1 MGKTIAEKILSMNTK
16 TDLRAGDYAV
26 VKVDRILL
34 QDGTAPLAISR
45 FREMGFK
52 KVFDGDRIT
61 FFIDHA
67 SPSSRMELSNDH
79 QQIREFAKSHNARIS
94 EVGEGICH
102 QIMAE
107 HFLCPGEVLV
117 GADSH
122 TCTGGGL
129 GAFATGMGSTDIAVA
144 MGLGQTWLRVPEAIQ
159 FSINGKLHLGV
170 FPKDIIL
177 SVIGSIGAD
186 GATYK
191 SMEFTGDAVRHMDIE
206 DRLTM
211 SNMAVEAGAKCGL
224 FSSDLL
230 TFLYLKRMRREKSYI
245 EIQPDDDANYER
257 VVEINADTLTPMVSF
272 PDQVDNVK
280 SIDDPAAKGI
290 NIHQI
295 FIGSCTNGRIDDL
308 RVASVILKGRKIQK
322 GVRLLIG
329 PASRMIYYQALQEGI
344 LTTLFEAG
352 AVILPPGCGPCI
364 GIHQGVLGNG
374 EICLSTSNRNFLGRM
389 GNPNSHIMLSS
400 PATAAASALKGKLT
414 DPREVLDDFERK
426 GVEIWR

>member
-1 MGKTIAEKILSMNTK
+1 MGKTIVEKILSMNTQA
-16 TDLRAGDYAV
+16 DLRAGDYTV

-34 QDGTAPLAISR
+34 QDGTSPLAISR
-45 FREMGFK
+45 FKEMGFEK
-52 KVFDGDRIT
+52 LYDGDRVT

-67 SPSSRMELSNDH
+67 SPSARMELSNDH
-79 QQIREFAKSHNARIS
+79 QLIREFARTYKTRIS

-102 QIMAE
+102 QVMAE
-107 HFLCPGEVLV
+107 HVLSPGEVLV

-144 MGLGQTWLRVPEAIQ
+144 MGLGQTWLRVPEAIK
-159 FSINGKLHLGV
+159 FTINGKLQPGV

-177 SVIGSIGAD
+177 AIIGMLGAD

-191 SMEFTGDAVRHMDIE
+191 SMEFMGDTVRHLDIE
-206 DRLTM
+206 DRLTI

-224 FSSDLL
+224 FPSDLL
-230 TFLYLKRMRREKSYI
+230 TFLYLKRLRREKSYL
-245 EIQPDDDANYER
+245 EIQPDEDANYEK
-257 VVEINADTLTPMVSF
+257 VVEINAHHLTPMVSF

-280 SIDDPAAKGI
+280 SIDDHATKGI
-290 NIHQI
+290 NINQV

-308 RVASVILKGRKIQK
+308 RIASIILKGRKINK
-322 GVRLLIG
+322 SVRLLIG
-329 PASRMIYYQALQEGI
+329 PASRMVYYRALQEGI

-364 GIHQGVLGNG
+364 GIHQGVLGDG

-389 GNPNSHIMLSS
+389 GNPNSHIMLAS
-400 PATAAASALKGKLT
+400 PATGAASALKGKLT

-426 GVEIWR
+426 GMEIWR

>member
-1 MGKTIAEKILSMNTK
+1 MGKTIAEKILSMNTQS
-16 TDLRAGDYAV
+16 DLRAGDYAV
-26 VKVDRILL
+26 VKVDRVLL

-45 FREMGFK
+45 FKEMGFK
-52 KVFDGDRIT
+52 KLYDGDRVT

-67 SPSSRMELSNDH
+67 SPSARMELSNDH
-79 QQIREFAKSHNARIS
+79 QLIREFAKLNNARMS
-94 EVGEGICH
+94 DVGEGICH
-102 QIMAE
+102 QVMAE
-107 HFLCPGEVLV
+107 HVLSPGEVLV

-144 MGLGQTWLRVPEAIQ
+144 MGLGKTWLRVPEAIKYA
-159 FSINGKLHLGV
+159 INGKLQSGV

-177 SVIGSIGAD
+177 AIIGMMGAD

-191 SMEFTGDAVRHMDIE
+191 SMEFTGDTIRHMDVE

-230 TFLYLKRMRREKSYI
+230 TFLYLKKLRREKSYI
-245 EIQPDDDANYER
+245 EIQPDDDASYEK
-257 VVEINADTLTPMVSF
+257 VMEIDADRLTPMVSF

-280 SIDDPAAKGI
+280 SIDDPVTKGI
-290 NIHQI
+290 GVHQV

-308 RVASVILKGRKIQK
+308 RIASIILKGRKIQK
-322 GVRLLIG
+322 GVRLIVG
-329 PASRMIYYQALQEGI
+329 PASRMVYYQALQEGI

-364 GIHQGVLGNG
+364 GIHQGVLGDG
-374 EICLSTSNRNFLGRM
+374 EVCLSTSNRNFLGRM
-389 GNPNSHIMLSS
+389 GNPNSHIMLAS
-400 PATAAASALKGKLT
+400 PATVAASALKGKLT

-426 GVEIWR
+426 GVEVWR